1 MYIYYL
7 YYIIMS
13 SVLEILSYEELITRK
28 TNLIKQLEKVD
39 YELLKRN
46 FNDNDNIMTIKNIDE
61 NNNLEN
67 SLVNINSKKIKIKLN
82 IVRIK

>member
-1 MYIYYL
+1 
-7 YYIIMS
+7 MS
-13 SVLEILSYEELITRK
+13 SVLEILSYEELLTRK

-39 YELLKRN
+39 HELLKRN
-46 FNDNDNIMTIKNIDE
+46 FNNDNDNIMTIKNIDE

>member
-1 MYIYYL
+1 MFIYN
-7 YYIIMS
+7 YYYIMS
-13 SVLEILSYEELITRK
+13 SVLEILSYEELLTRK

-39 YELLKRN
+39 HELLKRN
-46 FNDNDNIMTIKNIDE
+46 FNNDNDNIMTIKNIDE

>member
-1 MYIYYL
+1 
-7 YYIIMS
+7 MS
-13 SVLEILSYEELITRK
+13 SVLEILSYEELLTRK
-28 TNLIKQLEKVD
+28 INLIKQLEKVD
-39 YELLKRN
+39 HELLKRN
-46 FNDNDNIMTIKNIDE
+46 FNNDNDNIMTIKNIDE

>member
-1 MYIYYL
+1 
-7 YYIIMS
+7 MS
-13 SVLEILSYEELITRK
+13 SVLEILSYEELLTRK

-67 SLVNINSKKIKIKLN
+67 SFVNINSKKIKIKLN

>member
-1 MYIYYL
+1 
-7 YYIIMS
+7 MS
-13 SVLEILSYEELITRK
+13 SVLEILSYEELLIRK

-39 YELLKRN
+39 HELLKRN
-46 FNDNDNIMTIKNIDE
+46 FNDNDNDNIMTIKNIDE

-67 SLVNINSKKIKIKLN
+67 SFVNINSKKIKIKLN